1 MKFYEEL
8 VAKTNETL
16 YRLHGLPVRLRSASS
31 STPSTDESFQTHNDF
46 EHSETFEAESGK
58 GDNLPF

>member
-31 STPSTDESFQTHNDF
+31 ASPDTDESFQTHNDF
-46 EHSETFEAESGK
+46 EHSEAFEADNSK
-58 GDNLPF
+58 RDNLPF